1 LDVEVLPALAQQ
13 PLDVEVLSALAQQPL
28 HAAELLEH
36 GGGVTG

>member
-13 PLDVEVLSALAQQPL
+13 PLDVEVLPALAQQPL

>member
-13 PLDVEVLSALAQQPL
+13 PLDVEVLPALAQQPL

-36 GGGVTG
+36 GGGLTG